1 MRRQS
6 PWIHHRISSATQKT
20 SKPWHKIRRRKGDVR
35 CPRLPRFSPQPDHKN
50 TTSTCHFSQNTPE
63 KRRKRTHNL
72 FAKNHPRTARTSP
85 TTSSTVIEVR
95 HRFRSTMQ
103 VSRPHPQHSVL

>member
-20 SKPWHKIRRRKGDVR
+20 SKPWHKIRRRKGDIR

-50 TTSTCHFSQNTPE
+50 TTSTCHFSQNTP
-63 KRRKRTHNL
+63 
-72 FAKNHPRTARTSP
+72 KNDENAP
-85 TTSSTVIEVR
+85 TIFLQKITPE
-95 HRFRSTMQ
+95 Q
-103 VSRPHPQHSVL
+103 PEPPPQLLQP